1 MIYGGTQSLPANT
14 KRQDIPCN
22 LAIVSTQ
29 DQDCEYAMVFFQ
41 KKNKKIEIVVP
52 IIAELQVW
60 WTDSISFE
68 IFWDPLAYDKQDHK

>member
-1 MIYGGTQSLPANT
+1 MIYGGTQFMPTNS

-29 DQDCEYAMVFFQ
+29 DQDYEYAMVFFQ

-52 IIAELQVW
+52 IIAELQVC
-60 WTDSISFE
+60 
-68 IFWDPLAYDKQDHK
+68 

>member
-1 MIYGGTQSLPANT
+1 MIYGGTQSMPANT

-52 IIAELQVW
+52 IIAEL
-60 WTDSISFE
+60 
-68 IFWDPLAYDKQDHK
+68 